1 MEYNIIEV
9 SELKLDRIEQI
20 ELFENFGNGYPLDKE
35 SRNTHGI
42 IYQLDASSRIILGG
56 KLYKITSGDVYFF
69 RQHEKYRVELPDNY
83 TKSYVIDFLGEYDGD
98 FMVIHG
104 CEDMLP
110 LFEEAERLWR
120 RHREDEY
127 FRLDCMAL
135 TYRIFAELCRRRD
148 RIGQPLRKKERL
160 KPVLERIHRDY
171 GSSELKISDLA
182 ELVGMGERNLC
193 KSFCEVYGSSP
204 KRYLTDLRMKRAKEL
219 LRVDH
224 TVTEVARMV
233 GFRDVYHFSTCFKKE
248 FGISPLG
255 YRSGQNPD
263 KK

>member
-1 MEYNIIEV
+1 MI
-9 SELKLDRIEQI
+9 ELKIDAIRQI
-20 ELFENFGNGYPLDKE
+20 ELFENFGNGYPLDKQ
-35 SRNTHGI
+35 SRNTYGLVYHLNANTRVI
-42 IYQLDASSRIILGG
+42 IGG
-56 KLYKITSGDVYFF
+56 KLYKIAPGDVVFY

-83 TKSYVIDFLGEYDGD
+83 IKCYVIDFLGEYDGD
-98 FMVIHG
+98 FMFIHG
-104 CEDMLP
+104 CEDMLAM
-110 LFEEAERLWR
+110 FEKAERLWR

-171 GSSELKISDLA
+171 SSSELKISDLA

-193 KSFCEVYGSSP
+193 KSFCEAYGTSP

-224 TVTEVARMV
+224 TVTEVARLV
-233 GFRDVYHFSTCFKKE
+233 GFRDVYHFSACFKKE
-248 FGISPLG
+248 FGISPSV
-255 YRSGQNPD
+255 YRSE
-263 KK
+263 K

>member
-1 MEYNIIEV
+1 MEYNISEV
-9 SELKLDRIEQI
+9 SELKLDRIAQI

-42 IYQLDASSRIILGG
+42 IYQLDASPRIILGG

-83 TKSYVIDFLGEYDGD
+83 IKCYVIDFLGEYDGD

-110 LFEEAERLWR
+110 LFEEAGRLWR

-135 TYRIFAELCRRRD
+135 TYRIFAEICRRRD
-148 RIGQPLRKKERL
+148 RLGQPLRKKERL

-233 GFRDVYHFSTCFKKE
+233 GFRDVYHFSTCFKKK

>member
-1 MEYNIIEV
+1 M
-9 SELKLDRIEQI
+9 KLDRIAQI

-42 IYQLDASSRIILGG
+42 VYLLNTSTRVILGG
-56 KLYKITSGDVYFF
+56 KLYKITTGDVIFY

-83 TKSYVIDFLGEYDGD
+83 IKCYVIDFLGEYDGD
-98 FMVIHG
+98 FMVIHN
-104 CEDMLP
+104 CEDMLA

>member
-1 MEYNIIEV
+1 MEYNIGEV
-9 SELKLDRIEQI
+9 SELKLDRIAQI

-42 IYQLDASSRIILGG
+42 VYLLNTSTRVILGG
-56 KLYKITSGDVYFF
+56 KLYKITTGDVIFY

-83 TKSYVIDFLGEYDGD
+83 IKCYVIDFLGEYDGD

-248 FGISPLG
+248 FGISPLA